1 MSRKFSKT
9 SGFNKKGQFD
19 LFYDQNTVI
28 EVCVQFKQKLQSNQ
42 LL

>member
-9 SGFNKKGQFD
+9 SGVEKKGQFD
-19 LFYDQNTVI
+19 LFYDHNTVI
-28 EVCVQFKQKLQSNQ
+28 EVRAQFKQKIQSNQ